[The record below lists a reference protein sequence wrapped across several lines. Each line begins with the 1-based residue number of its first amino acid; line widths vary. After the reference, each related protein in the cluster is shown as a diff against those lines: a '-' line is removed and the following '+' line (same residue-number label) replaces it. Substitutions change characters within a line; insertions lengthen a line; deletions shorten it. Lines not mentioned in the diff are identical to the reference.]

1 MRKKILLCIMALS
14 FISCFFLTG
23 CFKKGEKDI
32 IKDLTKKIEKNNGY
46 HLTGDLEI
54 LNNEE
59 TYRYTVDV
67 SSAKGEKF
75 RVSLKN
81 KTNNHEQ
88 IILRNEEG
96 VYVLTPSLNKSF
108 KFQSEWPYNNSQSYL
123 LQTLLQDIKNDKEKK
138 FKETKDGYEF
148 TTSVTYSSN
157 KELVK
162 QIIKLDKN
170 LNMKE
175 VNVQN
180 KNNQTQIKMQF
191 NKIDMKA
198 SFDKDYFDLNENMQT
213 ASIEDETRT
222 VGKIDDIIY
231 PMYIPENTKLTSQD
245 TVKTDN
251 GERIILTFSGEKPFL
266 MVQETSGK
274 ASAMTTVPV
283 YGDPLLVGDSI
294 GAMTDTSITWM
305 SDGIEYY
312 VVSDTLSSEEL
323 LNVVNSVSVMPI
335 GK

>member
-1 MRKKILLCIMALS
+1 MRKKLLLCI
-14 FISCFFLTG
+14 IIVSCCCLTG

-32 IKDLTKKIEKNNGY
+32 VKDFEKKIENSKGY

-54 LNNEE
+54 SNNEE
-59 TYRYTVDV
+59 TYRYSVDV
-67 SSAKGEKF
+67 SSSKVEKF

-88 IILRNEEG
+88 IILRNDEG

-123 LQTLLQDIKNDKEKK
+123 LQTILQDIKNDKKRT

-148 TTSVTYSSN
+148 TTVVTYSSN

-162 QIIKLDKN
+162 QIIKMDKN
-170 LNMKE
+170 LNIKE

-180 KNNQTQIKMQF
+180 KDGQTKIKMKF
-191 NKIDMKA
+191 SKIDMKA
-198 SFDKDYFDLNENMQT
+198 SFDNKYFDLNENMQT
-213 ASIEDETRT
+213 ASLDEEVKT
-222 VGKIDDIIY
+222 VSKISDIIY

-245 TVKTDN
+245 TVSIEN
-251 GERIILTFSGEKPFL
+251 GQRIILTFSGEKPFL
-266 MVQETSGK
+266 MVQETSSK

-283 YGDPLLVGDSI
+283 YGDPLFVGDSI
-294 GAMTDTSITWM
+294 GAMTDSSITWM

-312 VVSDTLSSEEL
+312 VVSDTLSQEEL
-323 LNVVNSVSVMPI
+323 LSVVNSVSMMPI

>member
-1 MRKKILLCIMALS
+1 MKKKLLLCTIILS
-14 FISCFFLTG
+14 CCCLTG

-32 IKDLTKKIEKNNGY
+32 VKEFAKKVENSKGY
-46 HLTGDLEI
+46 HLTGNLEI
-54 LNNEE
+54 QNNEE
-59 TYRYTVDV
+59 TYRYSVDV
-67 SSAKGEKF
+67 SSAKIEKF

-88 IILRNEEG
+88 IILRNDEG

-123 LQTLLQDIKNDKEKK
+123 LQTILQDIKNDKKRT
-138 FKETKDGYEF
+138 FKETKNGYEF
-148 TTSVTYSSN
+148 VTSVTYSSN
-157 KELVK
+157 KELTK
-162 QIIKLDKN
+162 QVIKMDKKLN
-170 LNMKE
+170 LQE

-180 KNNQTQIKMQF
+180 QEGKTKIKMVF
-191 NKIDMKA
+191 SKIDMKA
-198 SFDKDYFDLNENMQT
+198 SFDTKYFDLNENMQT
-213 ASIEDETRT
+213 ASVEEETKT

-245 TVKTDN
+245 NVSTDN

-283 YGDPLLVGDSI
+283 YGDPLFVGDSI
-294 GAMTDTSITWM
+294 GAMTDSSITWM

-312 VVSDTLSSEEL
+312 VVSDQLSQEEL
-323 LNVVNSVSVMPI
+323 LSVVNSVSSMPI

>member
-1 MRKKILLCIMALS
+1 MKKKFLFGMLIVG
-14 FISCFFLTG
+14 CFCLTG
-23 CFKKGEKDI
+23 CLKKGENDI
-32 IKDLTKKIEKNNGY
+32 IKDFTKKVEDVKGY

-59 TYRYTVDV
+59 TYRYSVDV
-67 SSAKGEKF
+67 SSAKGEQF

-88 IILRNEEG
+88 IILRNSEG

-123 LQTLLQDIKNDKEKK
+123 LQTLLQDIKNDEKRT
-138 FKETKDGYEF
+138 FKETKEGYEF
-148 TTSVTYSSN
+148 TTTVTYSSN
-157 KELVK
+157 KSLTK
-162 QIIKLDKN
+162 QIIKMDKK
-170 LNMKE
+170 LNVKE

-180 KNNQTQIKMQF
+180 KDGQTQIKMVF
-191 NKIDMKA
+191 TKIDMKA
-198 SFDKDYFDLNENMQT
+198 SFDDNYFDLNENMQT
-213 ASIEDETRT
+213 ASVEEESKT

-231 PMYIPENTKLTSQD
+231 PMYIPTNTKLTSQD
-245 TVKTDN
+245 KVSTET

-266 MVQETSGK
+266 MVQETSAKSTGL
-274 ASAMTTVPV
+274 TTVPI
-283 YGDPLLVGDSI
+283 YGDPLFVGDSI
-294 GAMTDTSITWM
+294 GAMTDSSITWM

-312 VVSDTLSSEEL
+312 VVSEKLTQEEL
-323 LNVVNSVSVMPI
+323 LNVVNSVSVMPV

>member
-1 MRKKILLCIMALS
+1 MRKKLLLGILIV
-14 FISCFFLTG
+14 SCFCLTG

-32 IKDLTKKIEKNNGY
+32 VKEFAKNIKNNKGY

-67 SSAKGEKF
+67 SSTKEEKF

-88 IILRNEEG
+88 IILRNNEG

-123 LQTLLQDIKNDKEKK
+123 LQTLLQDIENDPKRT
-138 FKETKDGYEF
+138 FKETKEGYEF
-148 TTSVTYSSN
+148 TTTVTYSSN

-162 QIIKLDKN
+162 QIIKMDKK
-170 LNMKE
+170 LNVQE

-180 KNNQTQIKMQF
+180 KDSKTQIKMIF
-191 NKIDMKA
+191 SKIDMNA
-198 SFDKDYFDLNENMQT
+198 SFDNNYFDLNENMQT
-213 ASIEDETRT
+213 ASLEEEVKT
-222 VGKIDDIIY
+222 VSKIDDIIY

-245 TVKTDN
+245 TVSTDS

-266 MVQETSGK
+266 MVQETSITS
-274 ASAMTTVPV
+274 SAMTTIPV
-283 YGDPLLVGDSI
+283 YGDPLFIGDSI
-294 GAMTDTSITWM
+294 GAMTDSSITWM
-305 SDGIEYY
+305 SDGVEYY
-312 VVSDTLSSEEL
+312 VVSDTLSQEEL
-323 LNVVNSVSVMPI
+323 LNVVNSVSSMPI